1 MPASRI
7 APILV
12 LTVVLGGGCARAGG
26 GASGPSLS
34 AAFSRCPVPMMW
46 VSDDPRPI
54 GIRIRNEEADT
65 VAVFLDRCTGHVRV
79 GDVGPGAVRTFRLKP
94 PLIDYGSGLRFFVY
108 PGMALERFYV
118 ESLPVDTARVLELTV
133 STVRTSQC
141 ESKVYVDGEA
151 YAGTLRDLGL
161 ERVAGVHMEYE
172 RSGIGLSCPVIH
184 VRTRPASP

>member
-1 MPASRI
+1 MAASRTVL
-7 APILV
+7 ILV
-12 LTVVLGGGCARAGG
+12 LTVAVVGGCARGGG
-26 GASGPSLS
+26 GASGASLS
-34 AAFSRCPVPMMW
+34 AAFSRCPVPMAW
-46 VSDDPRPI
+46 VTDDPRPI

-133 STVRTSQC
+133 STSRASPC
-141 ESKVYVDGEA
+141 EAKVYVDGEA
-151 YAGTLRDLGL
+151 YPGTLRDLGL
-161 ERVAGVHMEYE
+161 ERIAGVHMEYE
-172 RSGIGLSCPVIH
+172 RSGVGLSCPVIH
-184 VRTRPASP
+184 VRTRRAD